1 METIIIVA
9 ILALIIAIAFAWIE
23 KKLKKNKPVTYG
35 SKATMTPVERK
46 LYYSIREALK
56 DEKIIVLAQVN
67 MTSFLKWERRD
78 QRAFNQIC
86 RKSVDFLVCDRDASP
101 LAAIEL
107 QDKTHEQKNRK
118 RSDEVKAEVL
128 KTAHVPLVL
137 FDARS
142 MPTVATIKN
151 TLEPFITSTRN
162 N

>member
-23 KKLKKNKPVTYG
+23 KKLKKNKRLYYKNKFV
-35 SKATMTPVERK
+35 MTPAERK
-46 LYYSIREALK
+46 LYYTMQEALK
-56 DEKIIVLAQVN
+56 DEKAIVLAQVN
-67 MTSFLKWERRD
+67 MNSFLEHRGRGA
-78 QRAFNQIC
+78 RNQISQ
-86 RKSVDFLVCDRDASP
+86 KSVDFLICNREAYP
-101 LAAIEL
+101 LVAIEL
-107 QDKTHEQKNRK
+107 QDKTHDKKDRK
-118 RSDEVKAEVL
+118 KSDEVKSEVL